1 MPEIFR
7 LGQLR
12 SDLVMRKWLL
22 LSATVLVVLGY
33 LSFPKKVVTPW
44 GGLPTEKQLPQDPAI
59 RVYFNQS
66 RAHQYRDYR
75 GLLRY
80 GDDLEAQI
88 ISELSHARL
97 SVDMAIHQL
106 NLPGIA
112 KALIACKHRG
122 VKVRVVLEHRYNQD
136 FPTVALPE
144 RLPRQDREEYQKWHR
159 SVDENSDGIVVLA
172 ELKHRDPLW
181 MLKDAGIEVLDDT
194 AGGSKGSAIMHH
206 KFIVIDGQQ
215 VVTGSTNFTTSDIH
229 GDLDDPTTRGNVN
242 HLVVLHSPEVAA
254 TFSEEFAW
262 MWGGKFSRAKP
273 DQLPRTFW
281 VEGTPV
287 TVTFGPSASQESSL
301 NVLIAGL
308 LDRAQKS
315 IDFALFNFSAP
326 EIAFMLAHKAETGI
340 QVRGALDP
348 GFAYRPYSSS
358 LDLWGLRRCSGFP
371 GNRLMGLGVA
381 LIPKNDKLHHKF
393 AIIDNK
399 IVITG
404 SHNWSANADERNDE
418 NALVIENRIV
428 AAHFDREFER
438 IYRLTRL
445 GPPRRK
451 IEALP
456 CPLP

>member
-22 LSATVLVVLGY
+22 LSVIVLAVLGY

-44 GGLPTEKQLPQDPAI
+44 EGLPTEKQLPQDPAI

-97 SVDMAIHQL
+97 TVDMAIHQL

-112 KALIACKHRG
+112 KALIACQQRG

-136 FPTVALPE
+136 FPTVAFPE
-144 RLPRQDREEYQKWHR
+144 RLPRQEREEYQKWQR
-159 SVDENSDGIVVLA
+159 SVDQNGDGIVVVA
-172 ELKHRDPLW
+172 ELKRRDALW
-181 MLKDAGIEVLDDT
+181 MLKDAGIAMIDDT

-242 HLVVLHSPEVAA
+242 HLIVLDSSEVAA
-254 TFSEEFAW
+254 AFSEEFAW
-262 MWGGKFSRAKP
+262 LWGGQFSRAKP
-273 DQLPRTFW
+273 DRPPQQFW
-281 VEGTPV
+281 VGGSRV
-287 TVTFGPSASQESSL
+287 MVTFGPSASQQSSINL
-301 NVLIAGL
+301 LIASL
-308 LDRAQKS
+308 LERAQKS
-315 IDFALFNFSAP
+315 IDFALFNFSSP
-326 EIAFMLAHKAETGI
+326 EIAFMLAHKAETGV

-371 GNRLMGLGVA
+371 GNRLMRLGVA

-393 AIIDNK
+393 ALIDEN

-404 SHNWSANADERNDE
+404 SHNWSTNADARNDE

-428 AAHFDREFER
+428 AAHFYREFER
-438 IYRLTRL
+438 IYRLTKH
-445 GPPRRK
+445 GPPKRK
-451 IEALP
+451 IETLP
-456 CPLP
+456 CPLS